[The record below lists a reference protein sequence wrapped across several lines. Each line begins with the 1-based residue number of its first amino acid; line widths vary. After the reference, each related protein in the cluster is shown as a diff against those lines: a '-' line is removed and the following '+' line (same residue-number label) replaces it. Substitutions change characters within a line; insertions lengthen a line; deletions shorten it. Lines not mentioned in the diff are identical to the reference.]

1 VAAGTSTRRAHQR
14 RRKRAGV
21 GAYMACQEEESG
33 RIRGW
38 HGGRPGRRRAG
49 FGPSHG
55 TLAGRKAC
63 CGFGIALRVEEEEG
77 GNASQRIPPSSR
89 PLPAW
94 IWRRAPRTP
103 PAWIWRRAPHTPPA
117 LDSGAA
123 PASTYTQ
130 PRLEASRP
138 YAPGRARLE
147 DDVAVLLPPWYS
159 SGKPRARCRGCSA
172 SSTARQPAS
181 SSIQERSEGGLI
193 KHRFIQGL
201 AQW

>member
-1 VAAGTSTRRAHQR
+1 VAAGASTRRAHQQ

-21 GAYMACQEEESG
+21 GACMARREEESG

-38 HGGRPGRRRAG
+38 HGGRLGRRRAG

-55 TLAGRKAC
+55 TLAGKKAC

-77 GNASQRIPPSSR
+77 GNAGQRIPPSSR
-89 PLPAW
+89 PPPAW
-94 IWRRAPRTP
+94 IWRRAPR
-103 PAWIWRRAPHTPPA
+103 TPPA

-159 SGKPRARCRGCSA
+159 SGKLAPFRFGLVRGRAPVVADVRRPL
-172 SSTARQPAS
+172 QPVSRPA
-181 SSIQERSEGGLI
+181 
-193 KHRFIQGL
+193 
-201 AQW
+201 AP